1 MVKELFDF
9 IYEMNSYLRGKL
21 VLEISNSR
29 LHEESINL
37 SGSKLLDLQQM
48 PTAVDTFVN
57 SALHDL
63 FTPLKKTIIL

>member
-1 MVKELFDF
+1 
-9 IYEMNSYLRGKL
+9 MNSYLTGKL

-29 LHEESINL
+29 LHKGSMNL
-37 SGSKLLDLQQM
+37 SGSKFLDLQQM

-63 FTPLKKTIIL
+63 FVALKKQSFYDDMEYIPISCL